1 MTQLMRLSIKLVFQG
16 MWQVCLSSGIA
27 KLSQVPI
34 KQMVQMLT
42 LRLSKCFLKKSGLI
56 WEMS

>member
-1 MTQLMRLSIKLVFQG
+1 MRLSIKLVFQD